1 MSKNIEKQKNIKKFE
16 KTCWQAWKDML
27 SYQSCPREIRNRLA
41 ASKLS
46 INNKNEPWKLKIEQ
60 YTNPE
65 DSKHKA
71 GFGLGFEKNSEQN
84 QSNEG
89 LKRLAK
95 LIV

>member
-1 MSKNIEKQKNIKKFE
+1 MTNLKRYAI
-16 KTCWQAWKDML
+16 L
-27 SYQSCPREIRNRLA
+27 
-41 ASKLS
+41 SKLS
-46 INNKNEPWKLKIEQ
+46 ARGKEEAGSKLSLENKKEPWKLKIEQ

-89 LKRLAK
+89 LKQLAK

>member
-1 MSKNIEKQKNIKKFE
+1 MYGDVPKMAEGTPLERVQVVNSGARVQIPPSALI
-16 KTCWQAWKDML
+16 
-27 SYQSCPREIRNRLA
+27 SVRYQ
-41 ASKLS
+41 
-46 INNKNEPWKLKIEQ
+46 KNEPWKLKIEQ